1 MLHDAR
7 IEYGCRLD
15 PKTGD
20 IKLKQVPTSHAQPY
34 GIAVTHAGVPYFC
47 EFGTNKLAS
56 IGPKTLA
63 ITEYALPNAEARPR
77 RIAVAPDDTIYYT
90 DYARGYLGHFDP
102 ATRKFEE
109 WPSPGGSGS
118 NPYGIAI
125 TRDAVV
131 WYSES
136 GVHPNTLVRFAP
148 KAKTFSST
156 PIPSGGGVVRN
167 MAATKDGRLYLAC
180 SGVDKVAWRLLKY
193 GDHELRK
200 PIAGLSRSPH
210 GVLGMNWIADRL
222 KTGLS
227 FRKSRTPS
235 QAPGESSRDERAM
248 QCWMN
253 LVDGFKR
260 AVKEFQRL
268 DGAAHFKQVSD
279 FQYRISNPSM
289 KIAVVVNADL
299 AACTIRYSYEPEE
312 KNFAVPE
319 AGVLALR
326 EWRNSVQL
334 YSADQRLNS
343 EEARR

>member
-1 MLHDAR
+1 MVHDAR

-34 GIAVTHAGVPYFC
+34 GIAGTHTGVPYFC

-167 MAATKDGRLYLAC
+167 IAATKDGRLYLAC
-180 SGVDKVAWRLLKY
+180 SGVNKVAIAQVREPRITKAYRRSLEIASR
-193 GDHELRK
+193 GSRHELDCG
-200 PIAGLSRSPH
+200 P
-210 GVLGMNWIADRL
+210 VEN
-222 KTGLS
+222 
-227 FRKSRTPS
+227 RT
-235 QAPGESSRDERAM
+235 
-248 QCWMN
+248 
-253 LVDGFKR
+253 
-260 AVKEFQRL
+260 
-268 DGAAHFKQVSD
+268 
-279 FQYRISNPSM
+279 
-289 KIAVVVNADL
+289 
-299 AACTIRYSYEPEE
+299 
-312 KNFAVPE
+312 
-319 AGVLALR
+319 
-326 EWRNSVQL
+326 
-334 YSADQRLNS
+334 
-343 EEARR
+343 